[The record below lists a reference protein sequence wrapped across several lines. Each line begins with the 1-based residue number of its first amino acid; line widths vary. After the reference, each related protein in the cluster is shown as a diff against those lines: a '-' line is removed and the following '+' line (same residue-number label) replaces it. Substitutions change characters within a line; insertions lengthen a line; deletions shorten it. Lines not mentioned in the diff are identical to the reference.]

1 MDSFQI
7 EKSFQYE
14 NAYYATCTDKRIAK
28 QIVHYELYKKIMDLP
43 GDLIECGIFKGNSFF
58 ELGHYRNIL
67 ETQQSRKLIGFDIFG
82 KFPETHYEDDK
93 EKRINFIKDAGENS
107 IDIDKMHEI
116 LSYKNISNY
125 ELIKGDINYTI
136 PEYCK
141 INPCLKIALLHIDVD
156 IYEPTVT
163 ILENMYDKIVK
174 GGIVIFD
181 DYSFFPGE
189 TKAVDDFFRNKDIKL
204 EKLPFLHKLTFIIKN
219 EF

>member
-1 MDSFQI
+1 
-7 EKSFQYE
+7 
-14 NAYYATCTDKRIAK
+14 
-28 QIVHYELYKKIMDLP
+28 
-43 GDLIECGIFKGNSFF
+43 
-58 ELGHYRNIL
+58 
-67 ETQQSRKLIGFDIFG
+67 
-82 KFPETHYEDDK
+82 
-93 EKRINFIKDAGENS
+93 
-107 IDIDKMHEI
+107 I

-204 EKLPFLHKLTFIIKN
+204 EKLPFLHKPTFIIKN